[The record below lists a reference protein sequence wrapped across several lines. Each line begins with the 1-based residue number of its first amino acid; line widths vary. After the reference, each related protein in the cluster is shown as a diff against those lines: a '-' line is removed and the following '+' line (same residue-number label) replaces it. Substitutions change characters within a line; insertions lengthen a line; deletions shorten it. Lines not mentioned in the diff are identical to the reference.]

1 MHLRCDCLPLN
12 GICFAGAKT
21 LSNLLRMSGGLDG
34 DDNLMSAH
42 DVTATSPITPSADMR
57 AAWMVQLGTAVT
69 AWLNALPKVSYRL
82 V

>member
-1 MHLRCDCLPLN
+1 MHLRVFVLPLN
-12 GICFAGAKT
+12 GIWFAGAKT
-21 LSNLLRMSGGLDG
+21 LSNLLRMSGGDG

-42 DVTATSPITPSADMR
+42 DVSATGPITPSADMR

-69 AWLNALPKVSYRL
+69 AWLNALPKVSCCP